1 MIVSAKGKS
10 VLKPEFKTKLNNG
23 TEVIVRTIDAC
34 DKECISNEFNHLS
47 KHSRYL
53 RFCAP
58 INKLSDTQLDY
69 LTDVDNKNHVLI
81 SITKT
86 VKGVQSGLGLGRY
99 IKLLPNKEIAEFAI
113 TVADNYQNQGV
124 GSLLI
129 ELLIQ
134 HAKNNDITI
143 LRGYVLESN
152 KPMQRLLKRNNF
164 KHTGIEDDLPRYELT
179 I

>member
-1 MIVSAKGKS
+1 MV
-10 VLKPEFKTKLNNG
+10 KPEFKAKLNNG

-47 KHSRYL
+47 NHSRYM

-81 SITKT
+81 AITKT
-86 VKGVQSGLGLGRY
+86 VDGVQLGLGLGRY

-113 TVADNYQNQGV
+113 TVADKYQNQGV

-134 HAKNNDITI
+134 HAKNNDISI
-143 LRGYVLESN
+143 LRGYVLDSN
-152 KPMQRLLKRNNF
+152 KPMQRLLKKNYF
-164 KHTGIEDDLPRYELT
+164 KHTGIEDGLPRYEL
-179 I
+179 II